1 MATFNFEDTLKQ
13 LQSGKP
19 LTGLDGILT
28 PLIKQLTEA
37 ALQAELDQHL
47 AEQHQVHQPEQ
58 SNRKNG
64 YTRKTMKT
72 SSGSF
77 ELDTPRDR
85 QGTFEPQ
92 LVKKHQAHLT
102 DEIDRKILGLFAIGM
117 SYQDISQHIHEMYGI
132 DVSNASIS
140 AITDKVIPELKQW
153 QSRPLDAIYPIVWLD
168 AIHYKVKDK
177 DTGVYRHQAV
187 YTILAVNTEGHK
199 ELIGLYLSESEGAAY
214 WLNVLTDLN
223 NRGIQDILI
232 ACVDGLKGFPEAIA
246 AVFPRTEVQHCV
258 IHQIRNSL
266 RYVGSKH
273 HKAFMADLKPVYRA
287 ATLTLAE
294 AALDE
299 LEAKWGDQYPLVI
312 KSWRINWPTL
322 SAYFKYPADIRK
334 AIYTTNAVEAVHRQ
348 FRKLTKTKGGF
359 SSENALLKLLYA
371 GIMQASSRWTM
382 PIANWGKTIS
392 QLSIHFEGR
401 LLAEQHS
408 SYNGDLN

>member
-1 MATFNFEDTLKQ
+1 MATFNFDDALKQ

-47 AEQHQVHQPEQ
+47 AQQRQ
-58 SNRKNG
+58 SDESSTTNRKNG
-64 YTRKTMKT
+64 YTRKTIKAP
-72 SSGSF
+72 SGNF

-85 QGTFEPQ
+85 EGSFEPQ
-92 LVKKHQAHLT
+92 LVKKHQTRLT

-132 DVSNASIS
+132 DVSNATIS
-140 AITDKVIPELKQW
+140 GITDKVIPELRQW

-168 AIHYKVKDK
+168 AIHYKVRNK
-177 DTGVYRHQAV
+177 DTGLYRNQAV

-223 NRGIQDILI
+223 NRGVQDILI

-246 AVFPRTEVQHCV
+246 AVFPDTEVQHCV

-287 ATLTLAE
+287 ATLALAE

-299 LEAKWGDQYPLVI
+299 LEVKWGDQYPLVI
-312 KSWRINWPTL
+312 KSWRNNWPTL

-401 LLAEQHS
+401 LDGIMEI
-408 SYNGDLN
+408 

>member
-1 MATFNFEDTLKQ
+1 MTTFNFEDALKQ

-37 ALQAELDQHL
+37 ALHAELDQHL
-47 AEQHQVHQPEQ
+47 AQQRQVDNLPTA
-58 SNRKNG
+58 NRKNG

-72 SSGSF
+72 SSGNF

-85 QGTFEPQ
+85 DGSFEPQ
-92 LVKKHQAHLT
+92 LIKKHQTHLT

-117 SYQDISQHIHEMYGI
+117 SYQDISQHIHEMYAI
-132 DVSNASIS
+132 DVSAATIS

-168 AIHYKVKDK
+168 AIHYKVRDK

-199 ELIGLYLSESEGAAY
+199 ELIGLYLSETEGATY

-246 AVFPRTEVQHCV
+246 AVFPRTEVQNCV

-299 LEAKWGDQYPLVI
+299 LEIKWGNQYPLVI
-312 KSWRINWPTL
+312 KSWRSNWSTL
-322 SAYFKYPADIRK
+322 SGYFKYPAEIRK

-359 SSENALLKLLYA
+359 SNENALLKLLYA
-371 GIMQASSRWTM
+371 GIMQASTRWTM
-382 PIANWGKTIS
+382 PIRNWGKTIS
-392 QLSIHFEGR
+392 LLSIHFEGR
-401 LLAEQHS
+401 LDSIMAI
-408 SYNGDLN
+408 